1 MSGEAAFLGVFSVCH
16 ICIYLRLSWWSSV
29 SGMPI
34 VGLAHDYLRFVL
46 ISELVL
52 KVVQWKF
59 PQPSC

>member
-1 MSGEAAFLGVFSVCH
+1 MSGEAALLGVSVCH
-16 ICIYLRLSWWSSV
+16 ICIYLKLSWWSSV

-34 VGLAHDYLRFVL
+34 VGLAQDFLRFVL

-52 KVVQWKF
+52 EVVLWKF